1 MGEEQEGLR
10 NLRVLAL
17 ESRRAAEMAELIRRH
32 GGSPLVAPA
41 MREIPLEENR
51 EATAFV
57 DDLEGGRIDAV
68 IFLTGVGTRTLVEAV
83 ESRCPRARFVDLLKR
98 CRLIAR
104 GPKPVAALRELGL
117 QPAVTALEPNT
128 WRELL
133 ATLDRAL
140 PVAGLRVAV
149 QEYGQSN
156 PELLTG
162 LRERGADVHLVPVY
176 RWALPDDTAPLRRA
190 VAEVCAGR
198 VDIALFTSA
207 TQVDHLFL
215 VARQDGVP
223 DERLRAAFASIVV
236 ASIGPVCTQTIGRH
250 GLPVDLEPEH
260 PKMGHLV
267 SAVARRGPALL
278 RAKRAS

>member
-1 MGEEQEGLR
+1 MGEKRESLR
-10 NLRVLAL
+10 DLRVLAL

-32 GGSPLVAPA
+32 GGTPLVAPA
-41 MREIPLEENR
+41 MREIPIEENR

-57 DDLEGGRIDAV
+57 DDLEGGRVDAV

-83 ESRCPRARFVDLLKR
+83 ESRCPRAHLIDLLKR

-117 QPAVTALEPNT
+117 QPALVAPEPNT
-128 WRELL
+128 WREIL
-133 ATLDRAL
+133 AGLDRAL
-140 PVAGLRVAV
+140 PVAGLRLAV

-156 PELLTG
+156 PELLAG
-162 LRERGADVHLVPVY
+162 LRDRGAEVSVVPVY

-190 VAEVCAGR
+190 VAELRAAR
-198 VDIALFTSA
+198 VHIALFTSA
-207 TQVDHLFL
+207 TQVEHLFL
-215 VARQDGVP
+215 VARQEGINH
-223 DERLRAAFASIVV
+223 EELRAAFATVVV
-236 ASIGPVCTQTIGRH
+236 ASIGPVCTEAIARH

-260 PKMGHLV
+260 PKMGRLM